1 MKRIINVN
9 VAASYEEYLQ
19 ERYMSYLENLGS
31 NINFDDDK
39 WICDKKKRMLSETNH
54 NVTIYFSKVRSEHKV
69 MVKTFAIIRLMNNT
83 SIPVIKNNIFY
94 ISEYLNYMNGNLN
107 ASYDSAMRYKRYLD
121 MSGLSETTLHTKWG
135 SINKFYEV
143 MNGYEG
149 NLYKMCFAD
158 NPYNSHK
165 KRNYKYIPDAVA
177 QQLDKVFYYED
188 VDETVKCIYWV
199 LRLIPSRISEVLNIR
214 IDCLKPFDGHY
225 CLFVPTWKQN
235 GGHRE
240 PIMRCIHI
248 ENEGMGG
255 YLIRL
260 IHKQQKLSEQLQE
273 YMPKSKRGALFTM
286 QSKMYRADG
295 RVDCR
300 NMYNVMSWAN
310 LSEKLK
316 TICDRYNVVDSEG
329 KIYYVTTH
337 QFRHNGIT
345 DRLEKG
351 FTVEQVT
358 DITGHHGSTMLLD
371 AYSHLNLK
379 PETILKVQNSV
390 ISEIEK
396 DYTTFNGQVINCSQE
411 QEDFIM
417 KNARAHKVR
426 GGICRDITGCKSDM
440 MNCLEC
446 QYFKPDPEQ
455 LEYYKEQIELWQ
467 QKADRFKTFP
477 MIRAN
482 AERNMKTYRK
492 LVEKMENID
501 FKHF

>member
-1 MKRIINVN
+1 MKRIISVN
-9 VAASYEEYLQ
+9 VMPSYKEYMQ

-39 WICDKKKRMLSETNH
+39 WICDKKKRNFTENNH
-54 NVTIYFSKVRSEHKV
+54 YVTIYFSKVRPEYKT

-83 SIPVIKNNIFY
+83 SIAVIKNNICY
-94 ISEYLNYMNGNLN
+94 ISEYLNFIVGNLES
-107 ASYDSAMRYKRYLD
+107 SYDSAMRYKHYLD
-121 MSGLSETTLHTKWG
+121 LSGLSETTLHNKWG
-135 SINKFYEV
+135 SVNKFYEI
-143 MNGYEG
+143 MNGYG
-149 NLYKMCFAD
+149 GKHYKMCFAD

-165 KRNYKYIPDAVA
+165 KQNYKYIPDDVA
-177 QQLDKVFYYED
+177 QQLDRVFYYED
-188 VDETVKCIYWV
+188 VDETVRCIYWI
-199 LRLIPSRISEVLNIR
+199 LRLIPSRISEVLNIK

-225 CLFVPTWKQN
+225 CLFIPTWKQN
-235 GGHRE
+235 GGRRE
-240 PIMRCIHI
+240 PIKRCIHI

-255 YLIRL
+255 YLISL
-260 IHKQQKLSEQLQE
+260 IHKQQSMSKELQKF
-273 YMPKSKRGALFTM
+273 MPENKRGALFTM
-286 QSKMYRADG
+286 QSKMYRTDG

-310 LSEKLK
+310 LSERLK
-316 TICDRYNVVDSEG
+316 TICERYNVVDSDSR
-329 KIYYVTTH
+329 IYYVTTH
-337 QFRHNGIT
+337 QFRHNGVT

-379 PETILKVQNSV
+379 TETILKVQNSV

-396 DYTTFNGQVINCSQE
+396 DYTAFNGQVINCSQE
-411 QEDFIM
+411 QEDIIM
-417 KNARAHKVR
+417 KNVRAHKVR

-455 LEYYKEQIELWQ
+455 LDYYNEQIELWE
-467 QKADRFKTFP
+467 QKAERFKAIP

-482 AERNMKTYRK
+482 AERNIK
-492 LVEKMENID
+492 LLKRVVDILQK
-501 FKHF
+501 

>member
-1 MKRIINVN
+1 MKRIISVN
-9 VAASYEEYLQ
+9 VAPSYEEYLQ

-54 NVTIYFSKVRSEHKV
+54 NVTIYFSKVRPEHKV
-69 MVKTFAIIRLMNNT
+69 MVKTFAIIRLMNNA
-83 SIPVIKNNIFY
+83 SITVIKNNICY
-94 ISEYLNYMNGNLN
+94 ISEYLNYTNGNLEV
-107 ASYDSAMRYKRYLD
+107 SYDSAMRYKHYLD
-121 MSGLSETTLHTKWG
+121 MSGLSETTLHNKWG
-135 SINKFYEV
+135 SINKFYEI

-149 NLYKMCFAD
+149 NQYKMCFAD

-165 KRNYKYIPDAVA
+165 RRDYKYIPDAVA
-177 QQLDKVFYYED
+177 QQLDRVFYHEE

-199 LRLIPSRISEVLNIR
+199 LRLIPSRISEVLNIK

-225 CLFVPTWKQN
+225 CLFIPTWKQN

-255 YLIRL
+255 YLISL
-260 IHKQQKLSEQLQE
+260 IHKQQQVSKELQMF
-273 YMPKSKRGALFTM
+273 MPENKRGALFTL

-300 NMYNVMSWAN
+300 NMYNVMSWPN
-310 LSEKLK
+310 LSERLK
-316 TICDRYNVVDSEG
+316 TICEKYNVVDSNG
-329 KIYYVTTH
+329 RIYYVTTH

-396 DYTTFNGQVINCSQE
+396 DYTAFNGQVINCSQE
-411 QEDFIM
+411 QEDIIM
-417 KNARAHKVR
+417 KNVRAHKVR

-455 LEYYKEQIELWQ
+455 LEYYKEQLELWE
-467 QKADRFKTFP
+467 QKADKFKAMP

-482 AERNMKTYRK
+482 AERNIK
-492 LVEKMENID
+492 LLKRVVDTLQK
-501 FKHF
+501 